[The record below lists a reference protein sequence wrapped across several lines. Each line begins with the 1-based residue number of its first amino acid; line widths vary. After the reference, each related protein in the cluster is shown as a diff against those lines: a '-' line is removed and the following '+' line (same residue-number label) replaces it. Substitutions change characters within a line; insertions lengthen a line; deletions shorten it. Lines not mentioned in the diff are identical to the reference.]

1 MDEKQL
7 KTVSVVGAII
17 SLIALYVFVLYI
29 APENVN
35 ICDIS
40 LEHTGRI
47 INVTGTAKDVLH
59 RDGNVFFT
67 LSDSRCEIRAVLWNS
82 IISGMELR
90 GMNISSLE
98 ENVTVNLA
106 GEVDVHRGYLQI
118 VPTRPS
124 VKLID

>member
-1 MDEKQL
+1 MDERQL

-59 RDGNVFFT
+59 KDGNVFFT
-67 LSDSRCEIRAVLWNS
+67 LSDGQCEIRAVLWNN

-98 ENVTVNLA
+98 ENVTINLA

-118 VPTRPS
+118 VPTRPTI
-124 VKLID
+124 KLID